1 MQLRLR
7 LLHRR
12 AAANR
17 EWQTDKTADIEKK
30 KKTSEWEKRY
40 IMPSFD
46 KTDFSHAFIAASKS

>member
-30 KKTSEWEKRY
+30 KKKTSEWEKRY
-40 IMPSFD
+40 INALF
-46 KTDFSHAFIAASKS
+46 